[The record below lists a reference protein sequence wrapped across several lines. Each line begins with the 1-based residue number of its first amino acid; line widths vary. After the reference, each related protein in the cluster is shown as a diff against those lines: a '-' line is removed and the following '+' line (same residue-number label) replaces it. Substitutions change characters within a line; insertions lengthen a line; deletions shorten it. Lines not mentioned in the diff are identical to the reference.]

1 MKKIQLIAVVVLFA
15 AGAFADSALAQH
27 RDRDRGARA
36 DRNDLTA
43 GQIAAQED
51 ARTARIKADLRLTAD
66 QEKNWP
72 GLETALRDIGKT
84 RAERQVALRADRE
97 QRKEPVD
104 VIEQL
109 NRRAKILGD
118 RSADVKKLA
127 DAAQPLYAGLDEQQ
141 KKRFADEMIR
151 LSRGRDSEE

>member
-15 AGAFADSALAQH
+15 AGAFADAALAQH
-27 RDRDRGARA
+27 RDRGARA

-97 QRKEPVD
+97 QRKESAD

>member
-1 MKKIQLIAVVVLFA
+1 MKKIQLIAAVVLFA
-15 AGAFADSALAQH
+15 ASACANSALAQN
-27 RDRDRGARA
+27 RDRGTRA
-36 DRNDLTA
+36 DRGTLTA
-43 GQIAAQED
+43 SQIVAQED
-51 ARTARIKADLRLTAD
+51 ARTARIKADLRLTAE

-72 GLETALRDIGKT
+72 GLETALRDVGKT

-104 VIEQL
+104 IIEHL

-127 DAAQPLYAGLDEQQ
+127 DAAQPLYASLDEQQ
-141 KKRFADEMIR
+141 KKRFADELIR
-151 LSRGRDSEE
+151 LSRGRDSDE

>member
-1 MKKIQLIAVVVLFA
+1 MKKIQLIAVVAMFA
-15 AGAFADSALAQH
+15 ASAFADSALAQN
-27 RDRDRGARA
+27 RDRGARA
-36 DRNDLTA
+36 DRGALTA
-43 GQIAAQED
+43 GQIVAQED
-51 ARTARIKADLRLTAD
+51 ARTARIKADLRLTAE

-104 VIEQL
+104 IIEHL

-127 DAAQPLYAGLDEQQ
+127 DAAQPLYASLDEQQ
-141 KKRFADEMIR
+141 KKRFADELIR
-151 LSRGRDSEE
+151 QSRGRDSED